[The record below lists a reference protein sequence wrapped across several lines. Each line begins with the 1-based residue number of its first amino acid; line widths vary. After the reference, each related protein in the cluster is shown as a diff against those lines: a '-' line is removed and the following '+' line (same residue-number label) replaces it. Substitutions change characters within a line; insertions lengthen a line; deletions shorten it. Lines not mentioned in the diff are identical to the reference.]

1 MPNSLTA
8 NVLGATPARDLLR
21 RLVLLR
27 SVLVLALV
35 IALGVAR
42 LALDIT
48 LPFPWMLGILLML
61 VVLNFVTF
69 RRLRRI
75 AEIHEREVFF
85 QLLFDVGALSA
96 LLYLSGG
103 STNPFVSLYLL
114 PLVIAATTLSSG
126 YAWAMAGVTI
136 TCYALLFVFN
146 LPLDDAHVGH
156 SGPAFR
162 IHLVGMWVNFVLSA
176 GVIAFFVE
184 RMAEAIRLRDT
195 ELTRHKEL
203 ALRNER
209 IVALGT
215 LAAGAAH
222 ELGTPL
228 STMAVVLGEMR
239 KGCAHDS
246 ELAADIAT
254 LTSQVEACKV
264 TITRMVAAA
273 GQARA
278 EGGGAQPIDQFLQET
293 LERWRLIRPAVSLTE
308 RLTGPAPAP
317 CIVTEQ
323 TLRQAIVSLL
333 NNAADASPADV
344 ELDCSWDRER
354 LRLEIH
360 DRGPGLSREAE
371 HRVGRGFFSTK
382 PAGEGNGIGLLL
394 ARATLERLGGQLRL
408 QARSGGG
415 VSTLLDLPL
424 RALTPEQTSGAVA
437 GGAT

>member
-1 MPNSLTA
+1 MTQRLPFRA
-8 NVLGATPARDLLR
+8 GPARDLLE
-21 RLVLLR
+21 RLILLR
-27 SVLVLALV
+27 TVLVLS
-35 IALGVAR
+35 LGVAVAVAGPV
-42 LALDIT
+42 LGLM
-48 LPFPWMLGILLML
+48 LPWGWMLGILGLL
-61 VVLNFVTF
+61 AFVSLATY
-69 RRLRRI
+69 LRARHRGI
-75 AEIHEREVFF
+75 SDEREVFF
-85 QLLFDVGALSA
+85 QLLVDVAALSA

-114 PLVIAATTLSSG
+114 PLVIATTTLPG
-126 YAWAMAGVTI
+126 RYAWAMAAI
-136 TCYALLFVFN
+136 TVVCYGLLFFFHV
-146 LPLDDAHVGH
+146 PLAGAHPFHDGVG
-156 SGPAFR
+156 FQL
-162 IHLVGMWVNFVLSA
+162 HLVGMWVNFVLSA
-176 GVIAFFVE
+176 GVIAFFVA
-184 RMAEAIRLRDT
+184 RMARAIRLRDA

-239 KGCAHDS
+239 REYAHDS
-246 ELAADIAT
+246 ELAGDIAT
-254 LTSQVEACKV
+254 LSSQLDACKL

-278 EGGGAQPIDQFLQET
+278 EGGGAQPIDEFLQET
-293 LERWRLIRPAVSLTE
+293 LERWRLIRPAVRLTE
-308 RLTGPAPAP
+308 RLTGFAPAP
-317 CIVTEQ
+317 RIVTEH
-323 TLRQAIVSLL
+323 TLRQAIVNLL
-333 NNAADASPADV
+333 NNAADASPTDV
-344 ELDCSWDRER
+344 EIDCSWDPEY

-360 DRGPGLSREAE
+360 DRGPGLSREVE

-408 QARSGGG
+408 QTRNGGG

-424 RALTPEQTSGAVA
+424 RALMPEQPSSGAP
-437 GGAT
+437 GAAT

>member
-1 MPNSLTA
+1 MIQDPSFRP
-8 NVLGATPARDLLR
+8 GPARDLLE

-27 SVLVLALV
+27 SVLVLALGV
-35 IALGVAR
+35 TLGVAGPVFG
-42 LALDIT
+42 LV
-48 LPFPWMLGILLML
+48 LPWGWMLGILGLL
-61 VVLNFVTF
+61 AAINLTTYV
-69 RRLRRI
+69 RLRHTAI
-75 AEIHEREVFF
+75 SDERGVFL
-85 QLLFDVGALSA
+85 QLLIDVGALSA

-114 PLVIAATTLSSG
+114 PLVIAATTLPGS

-136 TCYALLFVFN
+136 TCYALLFFFN
-146 LPLDDAHVGH
+146 VPLGVHTGH
-156 SGPAFR
+156 DGPAFR
-162 IHLVGMWVNFVLSA
+162 LHLVGMWLNFVLSA
-176 GVIAFFVE
+176 GVIAFFVA
-184 RMAEAIRLRDT
+184 RMAQAIRLRDA
-195 ELTRHKEL
+195 ELTRHREL

-228 STMAVVLGEMR
+228 STMAVILGEMR
-239 KGCAHDS
+239 REYVDDPA
-246 ELAADIAT
+246 LAGDVAT
-254 LTSQVEACKV
+254 LASQVDACKL

-278 EGGGAQPIDQFLQET
+278 EGGGAQRVDEFLQET
-293 LERWRLIRPAVSLTE
+293 LDRWRLMRPAVSLTE

-317 CIVTEQ
+317 RIVNEQ
-323 TLRQAIVSLL
+323 TLRQAIVNLL
-333 NNAADASPADV
+333 NNAADASPENV
-344 ELDCSWDRER
+344 ELDCSWDRDC

-371 HRVGRGFFSTK
+371 HRAGSGFFSTK

-394 ARATLERLGGQLRL
+394 ARATLERLGGQLVLR
-408 QARSGGG
+408 ARSGGG

-424 RALTPEQTSGAVA
+424 RALMPEHPSNAMPGAPA
-437 GGAT
+437 

>member
-1 MPNSLTA
+1 M
-8 NVLGATPARDLLR
+8 
-21 RLVLLR
+21 LLR

-42 LALDIT
+42 LALDIA
-48 LPFPWMLGILLML
+48 LPFPWMLAVLLLL
-61 VVLNFVTF
+61 VVLNVVTF
-69 RRLRRI
+69 RRFRRSG
-75 AEIHEREVFF
+75 EIHERELFV
-85 QLLFDVGALSA
+85 QLLFDVAALSA

-114 PLVIAATTLSSG
+114 PLVIAATTLPSA
-126 YAWAMAGVTI
+126 YAWTMAGVTI
-136 TCYALLFVFN
+136 TCYALLFFFN
-146 LPLDDAHVGH
+146 IPLDGVHARHDGT
-156 SGPAFR
+156 GFQL
-162 IHLVGMWVNFVLSA
+162 HLVGMWVNFVLSA
-176 GVIAFFVE
+176 GVIAFFVA
-184 RMAEAIRLRDT
+184 RMARAIRLRDA
-195 ELTRHKEL
+195 ELARHKER

-228 STMAVVLGEMR
+228 STMAVILGEMR
-239 KGCAHDS
+239 HAYARDS
-246 ELAADIAT
+246 ELAADIST
-254 LTSQVEACKV
+254 LSSQVDACKL

-278 EGGGAQPIDQFLQET
+278 EGGGAQPIDEFLQET

-317 CIVTEQ
+317 RIITEQ

-344 ELDCSWDRER
+344 ELDCRWDRER

-424 RALTPEQTSGAVA
+424 RALTPEQTTGA
-437 GGAT
+437 AT

>member
-1 MPNSLTA
+1 MTQGLPFRPS
-8 NVLGATPARDLLR
+8 PARDLPE
-21 RLVLLR
+21 RLILLR
-27 SVLVLALV
+27 SVLVLALGV
-35 IALGVAR
+35 ALGVAR
-42 LALDIT
+42 PALDLAL
-48 LPFPWMLGILLML
+48 PWGWMLGILGGLA
-61 VVLNFVTF
+61 VVSLATYL
-69 RRLRRI
+69 RLRRRGVSD
-75 AEIHEREVFF
+75 EREVFF

-114 PLVIAATTLSSG
+114 PLVIAATTLPG
-126 YAWAMAGVTI
+126 RYAWAMAAITV
-136 TCYALLFVFN
+136 TCYGLLFFFHV
-146 LPLDDAHVGH
+146 PLTGAHASHDGA
-156 SGPAFR
+156 GFEL
-162 IHLVGMWVNFVLSA
+162 HLVGMWVNFVLSA
-176 GVIAFFVE
+176 GVIAFFVT
-184 RMAEAIRLRDT
+184 RMARVIRLRDA

-239 KGCAHDS
+239 KGCANDS

-317 CIVTEQ
+317 YIVTEQ

-344 ELDCSWDRER
+344 ELDCSWDREC

-360 DRGPGLSREAE
+360 DRGPGLTREAE

-424 RALTPEQTSGAVA
+424 RALTPEQTSGAVP
-437 GGAT
+437 GAAT

>member
-1 MPNSLTA
+1 M
-8 NVLGATPARDLLR
+8 
-21 RLVLLR
+21 LLR
-27 SVLVLALV
+27 SVLVLAFI

-42 LALDIT
+42 LALDIA
-48 LPFPWMLGILLML
+48 LPLPWMLSVLLL
-61 VVLNFVTF
+61 LLAVNFLTFWRF
-69 RRLRRI
+69 RRRG
-75 AEIHEREVFF
+75 EIHEHEVFL
-85 QLLFDVGALSA
+85 QLLVDVGALSA

-114 PLVIAATTLSSG
+114 PLVIAATTLPSG
-126 YAWAMAGVTI
+126 YALAMAGVTI
-136 TCYALLFVFN
+136 ICYALLFFFN
-146 LPLDDAHVGH
+146 VPLDATHAGH
-156 SGPAFR
+156 AGAGFQL
-162 IHLVGMWVNFVLSA
+162 HLVGMWANFVLSA
-176 GVIAFFVE
+176 AVIAFFVA
-184 RMAEAIRLRDT
+184 RMAQAIRQRDA
-195 ELTRHKEL
+195 ELTRHKQR

-239 KGCAHDS
+239 REYAHDP
-246 ELAADIAT
+246 ELAVDVAT
-254 LTSQVEACKV
+254 LTSQVDACKL

-278 EGGGAQPIDQFLQET
+278 EGGGAQPIDEFLQET

-317 CIVTEQ
+317 RIVTEH
-323 TLRQAIVSLL
+323 TLRQAIVNLL

-354 LRLEIH
+354 LRLEIR
-360 DRGPGLSREAE
+360 DRGPGLSHEAE
-371 HRVGRGFFSTK
+371 HRAGRGFFSTK

-424 RALTPEQTSGAVA
+424 RALTPEHPRGAA
-437 GGAT
+437 PEAAA